1 MAVNSQAQREKIERM
16 MTAMAKEQAKLLLA
30 ERVEQRKQQ
39 REAAKAK
46 AKERAA
52 LFRSADAHRKIVL
65 GGLVIAAEV
74 DGWDPAEI
82 VGALLVVSEQ
92 LAQQP
97 ERRAHLRKKGV
108 EHLDAREAARKAA
121 RS

>member
-1 MAVNSQAQREKIERM
+1 MAVNAQAQREKIERM

-82 VGALLVVSEQ
+82 VGALLVVNEQ

-97 ERRAHLRKKGV
+97 ERRAHLRKKGI

-121 RS
+121 KQ

>member
-1 MAVNSQAQREKIERM
+1 MAVNAEAQREKIERM

-30 ERVEQRKQQ
+30 ERAEQRK
-39 REAAKAK
+39 KAK
-46 AKERAA
+46 AEAEARRRERAA

-65 GGLVIAAEV
+65 GGLTIAAGA

-97 ERRAHLRKKGV
+97 ERRAHLRKKGI

-121 RS
+121 KQ